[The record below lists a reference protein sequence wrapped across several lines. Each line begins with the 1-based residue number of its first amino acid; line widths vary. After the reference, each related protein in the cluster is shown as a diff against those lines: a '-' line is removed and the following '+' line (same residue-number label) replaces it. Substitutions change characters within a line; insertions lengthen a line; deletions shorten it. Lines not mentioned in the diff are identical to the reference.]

1 MGETLR
7 HQTKRFGGVLRT
19 LPAVGQPDYCVSQGH
34 ARSLYLGYFK
44 MFFCFDSVRRFR
56 GARMI
61 ASGFG
66 GVFYSCFCENA
77 FCKLSTHEE
86 AFLPPC

>member
-1 MGETLR
+1 M
-7 HQTKRFGGVLRT
+7 LRT

-66 GVFYSCFCENA
+66 NVFYIFFCARSMKKRSCLLVEQAENSGVIRRV
-77 FCKLSTHEE
+77 LSC
-86 AFLPPC
+86 LCS